1 MNEYHKIQTVF
12 KRDPVT
18 KFRILLEGEFSLH
31 AFEYLRDNLWTF
43 TEKIDG
49 TNIRVMYRDGAV
61 IFGGKTDRANIPAP
75 LGNWLKD
82 KFTPEL
88 LDGVFDCDACLYGEG
103 YGAGIQKG
111 GNYSK
116 DQKFVLFDV
125 KVGEWWLQ
133 RKDLVDVS
141 RGNKLD
147 LLTAPVIG
155 NGTLDDL
162 VAAVKDGF
170 DSAWGDFPAE
180 GIVARPTTE
189 LRTRGGDRIITKLK
203 TKDFADDS

>member
-1 MNEYHKIQTVF
+1 MNEYHKIHTVF

-18 KFRILLEGEFSLH
+18 KFRTLLEGEFSLP

-111 GNYSK
+111 GNYSPV
-116 DQKFVLFDV
+116 QQFVLFDV

-133 RKDLVDVS
+133 REAVVDVS
-141 RGNKLD
+141 GGNKLD
-147 LLTAPVIG
+147 LLTAPVVG

-162 VAAVKDGF
+162 VAAVRDGF
-170 DSAWGDFPAE
+170 YSAWGIFPAE

-189 LRTRGGDRIITKLK
+189 LCTRGGDRIITKLK